1 MRIVFT
7 GWLVFIVAGLAY
19 MLVIGLLG
27 RSV

>member
-1 MRIVFT
+1 MRVVFT
-7 GWLVFIVAGLAY
+7 GWLVCIAAGIVY